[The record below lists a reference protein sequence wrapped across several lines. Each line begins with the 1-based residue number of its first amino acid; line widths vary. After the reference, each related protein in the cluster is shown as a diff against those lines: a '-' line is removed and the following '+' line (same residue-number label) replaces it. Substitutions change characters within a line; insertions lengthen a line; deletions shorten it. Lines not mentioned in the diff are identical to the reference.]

1 MSPPGRTA
9 AAAADTA
16 PQVCHAERCSVE
28 VPAGTFM
35 CHRHMFMLPPPLRE
49 AIKTN
54 YRAGQEHDTTPS
66 PEYLAIAQAAV
77 DAVAHKESR
86 AVPRAPRPRRGEP
99 VQLALFDLA

>member
-1 MSPPGRTA
+1 
-9 AAAADTA
+9 
-16 PQVCHAERCSVE
+16 
-28 VPAGTFM
+28 M
-35 CHRHMFMLPPPLRE
+35 CQPHWFMLPPPLRE

-86 AVPRAPRPRRGEP
+86 AVPRPPRPRRGKP